1 MESKIIDINEQLIK
15 DRLSTMVK
23 DTVEEMLN
31 GMLDAEK
38 RIDCVTQNGMSTLA
52 PGKIP
57 EPVIMT
63 ANCIQKREK

>member
-31 GMLDAEK
+31 GMLDAEADRLCNAERYEHTGARK
-38 RIDCVTQNGMSTLA
+38 DTRA
-52 PGKIP
+52 
-57 EPVIMT
+57 VIMT